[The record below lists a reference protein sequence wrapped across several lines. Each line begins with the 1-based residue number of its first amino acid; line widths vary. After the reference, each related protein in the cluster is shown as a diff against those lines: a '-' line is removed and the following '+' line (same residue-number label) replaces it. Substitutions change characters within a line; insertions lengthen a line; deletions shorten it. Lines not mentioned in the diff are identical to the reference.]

1 MEFLLSTQNW
11 EMIRLLIEV
20 RVYYKEK
27 LSEEKTGSY
36 QKSFREGSGDSEMF
50 RERPL
55 TVGDFTEIILDSV
68 PKSMMKELAGRLM
81 KNCTELFVALQ
92 DNIDYKWTIAMLR
105 KFHMTDLTIDMIG
118 NREISED
125 NKLKWLLES
134 FKYTMYSEQ
143 MEKTIRLWDLYHHKI
158 DTQDDHL

>member
-1 MEFLLSTQNW
+1 
-11 EMIRLLIEV
+11 
-20 RVYYKEK
+20 
-27 LSEEKTGSY
+27 
-36 QKSFREGSGDSEMF
+36 
-50 RERPL
+50 
-55 TVGDFTEIILDSV
+55 
-68 PKSMMKELAGRLM
+68 
-81 KNCTELFVALQ
+81 LQ